1 MTRLLIRLGE
11 VSGRRPWLDAVPPA
25 EREPVL
31 GEGGGLPQSVEG
43 EDGAAVVGEVDVE
56 LRGRVVVR
64 HHRQDRGPWPRQG
77 SAAPTAGPLCTR
89 RCPRRGAAL
98 RTCSD
103 MIPIMLT
110 YDGNQS
116 SISQCPSLRPTME
129 QQRWYSLCR
138 NPESRLC
145 AMFVTPA
152 RLVHHQRIFC
162 AWTVS

>member
-1 MTRLLIRLGE
+1 MTRLLRLGE

-64 HHRQDRGPWPRQG
+64 HHRQDRGHDKARRLRPRVRCAHEDVHAWEPL
-77 SAAPTAGPLCTR
+77 SEPAPTINEAVSAKMSEPAS
-89 RCPRRGAAL
+89 PK
-98 RTCSD
+98 
-103 MIPIMLT
+103 I
-110 YDGNQS
+110 
-116 SISQCPSLRPTME
+116 
-129 QQRWYSLCR
+129 WYSFCQ

-145 AMFVTPA
+145 AMFVTPD
-152 RLVHHQRIFC
+152 LCITKGYFC
-162 AWTVS
+162 ACRASMIGGSGWV